1 MALGH
6 RHLWRQRPVQLQNDL
21 AVTDLRS
28 SQYQP
33 DQLLPLE
40 GCQTGVDLAD
50 LAQSGAER
58 TASAVTCFRSLE
70 SGRIGEDRGYSSDG
84 FTQPSRDLHAPGQL
98 RVLPI
103 G

>member
-1 MALGH
+1 MNAHYASIVPFVVAMLSS
-6 RHLWRQRPVQLQNDL
+6 LANSRPSFP
-21 AVTDLRS
+21 A
-28 SQYQP
+28 Y
-33 DQLLPLE
+33 
-40 GCQTGVDLAD
+40 
-50 LAQSGAER
+50 
-58 TASAVTCFRSLE
+58 LE

>member
-1 MALGH
+1 MALSH

-40 GCQTGVDLAD
+40 GCQTGVDLVD
-50 LAQSGAER
+50 LAQSGAHCIRRHQLPFDLIEGFVNLSD
-58 TASAVTCFRSLE
+58 APFQIGAALSAAL
-70 SGRIGEDRGYSSDG
+70 
-84 FTQPSRDLHAPGQL
+84 PSAA
-98 RVLPI
+98 
-103 G
+103 

>member
-40 GCQTGVDLAD
+40 GCQTSVDLAD
-50 LAQSGAER
+50 LAQSGAYCIRRHQLPFDLLEVCVNMKGWLLVL
-58 TASAVTCFRSLE
+58 TLANLILASAIVWFAIAQ
-70 SGRIGEDRGYSSDG
+70 GW
-84 FTQPSRDLHAPGQL
+84 P
-98 RVLPI
+98 
-103 G
+103 